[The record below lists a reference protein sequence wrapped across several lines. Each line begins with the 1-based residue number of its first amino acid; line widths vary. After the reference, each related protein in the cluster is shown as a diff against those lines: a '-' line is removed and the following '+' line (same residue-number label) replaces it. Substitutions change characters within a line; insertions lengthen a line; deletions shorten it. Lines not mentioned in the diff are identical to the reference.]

1 MPDYCAVCGSLLG
14 ASCVQVTQEIVDLD
28 FILIFNKNESA
39 YMLEVGHPPEWCR
52 DNELVVNTS
61 KTKEMIIDFRRS
73 RVIPWASG

>member
-14 ASCVQVTQEIVDLD
+14 ASCVQLTQEIVELD
-28 FILIFNKNESA
+28 FIPIFNKNESA
-39 YMLEVGHPPEWCR
+39 YMLEVGHPQEWCR